1 MKFFILTFLL
11 FDRIKGDVGMYY
23 GKNGDLFIKVLV
35 EEDDYYKRDGSDI
48 YTACPLTISQA
59 VLGTKVFV
67 KTLSGNMEIEVDRGT
82 KDGDK
87 KKLANLVNIF
97 CLFVYIS

>member
-1 MKFFILTFLL
+1 
-11 FDRIKGDVGMYY
+11 MYY

-67 KTLSGNMEIEVDRGT
+67 KTLSGNIEIEVDRGT

-87 KKLANLVNIF
+87 KKLANLVSIF